1 MINNTPQQSTFKQP
15 ILKQSGL
22 ASVEMVI
29 ITPILLII
37 MMGVFEITQ
46 IIQANNIIISVSREG
61 ANLISRNSTQTPE
74 QVMDIVA
81 STSNPLNL
89 ANDGTI
95 YISLVV
101 GRGDDSSGNPQLPY
115 INNQYR
121 WQDGNYSTSNTT
133 WDSCSTWVDGECQLP
148 TSNKP
153 ELANFPLALDEG
165 ESVYVV
171 EVIYKYSPISTYIFD
186 SDFSIRELTY
196 L

>member
-133 WDSCSTWVDGECQLP
+133 WDSCSTWVDGECRLP